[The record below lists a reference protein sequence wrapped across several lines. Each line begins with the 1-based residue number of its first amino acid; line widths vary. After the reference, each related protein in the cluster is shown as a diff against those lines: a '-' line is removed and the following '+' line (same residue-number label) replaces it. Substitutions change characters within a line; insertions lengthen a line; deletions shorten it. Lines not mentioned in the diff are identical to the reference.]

1 MGVMMVNHKKVTYTL
16 SQRAI
21 NIIERRS
28 FLSNQ
33 SQSRWLSQCIQ
44 LGFEMM
50 VDDYYDNNKQPLVGA
65 PSKRRHTIPK
75 TFTLPSDVVTS
86 LNWFSE
92 KLGMKKS
99 HLVTA
104 SVLSF
109 EKMEEEKLRNH
120 IDELM
125 NNFIAKYS
133 TQ

>member
-1 MGVMMVNHKKVTYTL
+1 MVNHKKVTYTL
-16 SQRAI
+16 EQRVI

-28 FLSNQ
+28 FLSNI
-33 SQSRWLSQCIQ
+33 SQSRWLSNCIM

-65 PSKRRHTIPK
+65 PSKRRHTIAK

-109 EKMEEEKLRNH
+109 EKMEEQKLRQH

-125 NNFIAKYS
+125 ANFMATYS
-133 TQ
+133 NSSIE